1 MDRKTRKLLT
11 INRGLHPRSDV
22 DRLYLSRKKGGRGL
36 KSIKDV
42 VQEEKCSLFHYLLR
56 SKESLLTAVFNSG
69 LIETS
74 ERKCEFVKCKQSKRW
89 TGYSQKALHGYFV
102 RSRDKNVDE
111 LASSYWLTK
120 GDLTFETEGLLIV
133 AQDQALS
140 TRALQ
145 QVYSGSGDT
154 RCRLCNTQP
163 ETVEHLISGCSK
175 LAGTSRHDNVAR
187 YIHWCLCGKHSI
199 DHHCNWWQHCPASVI
214 ENDSIKILWDFNIY
228 VDHLVTLRRFFL
240 PP

>member
-1 MDRKTRKLLT
+1 M
-11 INRGLHPRSDV
+11 

-36 KSIKDV
+36 KSIEDV
-42 VQEEKCSLFHYLLR
+42 VQEEKCYLFRYLLR

-74 ERKCEFVKCKQSKRW
+74 ETKCEFVKRKQSERW
-89 TGYSQKALHGYFV
+89 TSYSQKALHGNFV

-120 GDLTFETEGLLIV
+120 GELTFETEGLIMA

-154 RCRLCNTQP
+154 RRLCNNQH
-163 ETVEHLISGCSK
+163 ETVEHLISGCSR
-175 LAGTSRHDNVAR
+175 LAGTSHKVMIMLLDTFTGVYVASTAL
-187 YIHWCLCGKHSI
+187 I
-199 DHHCNWWQHCPASVI
+199 VI
-214 ENDSIKILWDFNIY
+214 IISGNI
-228 VDHLVTLRRFFL
+228 VLLVS
-240 PP
+240 